1 MGYKK
6 VFLDDGST
14 VKCLGARGE
23 NVFLGV
29 ILPIFCQAL
38 AAQGVGVRK
47 SLVNKKDAPCE
58 KCLRP
63 GGPQPFPLYA
73 GASGLQ
79 KGLSEPF

>member
-1 MGYKK
+1 M
-6 VFLDDGST
+6 FHDDGST
-14 VKCLGARGE
+14 VQCLGARGE

-38 AAQGVGVRK
+38 AAQGLEVGK
-47 SLVNKKDAPCE
+47 SLVNKKDAPSE

-63 GGPQPFPLYA
+63 GGPQPFPLHA
-73 GASGLQ
+73 GLSGLQ

>member
-1 MGYKK
+1 MGYKN

-14 VKCLGARGE
+14 FKSLGARGE

-47 SLVNKKDAPCE
+47 SLVNKKDAPSE

-63 GGPQPFPLYA
+63 GGLGPVPLHVYTW
-73 GASGLQ
+73 Q
-79 KGLSEPF
+79 REKGLSEPF